1 MKILH
6 TADIHIGAKNSKLP
20 SDKQMIMKS
29 ENLYQIEQLFILAIK
44 ECYDAI
50 LICGDL
56 FHTKSLSNKTINFFF
71 DNVKKYARPVIYIK
85 GNHDE
90 KFDYTDLP
98 ENFIYLNENRPCF
111 EYQNVVFWTKVYK
124 DFIKQK
130 FDKTK
135 KNLLLLHG
143 NIENQNDND
152 YIDIKPY
159 LEIPFDYIAMG
170 HIHQYKIF
178 NILNKPFVYSGSLL
192 SNGFDECGDKGFVKI
207 EIEDSVKFNFIAFAK
222 RRYMICESDI
232 TNKNNMS
239 LIISKVKED
248 INNCGCKNDDLVRVI
263 LKGYFEENTFKN
275 ISLLYEQLGQ
285 YFYIEIVDKSKLKID
300 IEKYKNELLSFKAEL
315 INLVENQ
322 EELDEQQKS
331 LICQLA
337 IEALKGD
344 DLSI

>member
-20 SDKQMIMKS
+20 SDKQMIIKN
-29 ENLYQIEQLFILAIK
+29 ENLYQIERFFNVAKSQG
-44 ECYDAI
+44 YDAI

-56 FHTKSLSNKTINFFF
+56 FHTKNLSNKIVTNFF
-71 DNVKKYARPVIYIK
+71 DNVKNYSKPVIYIK

-90 KFDYTDLP
+90 KFDYASLP
-98 ENFIYLNENRPCF
+98 ENFIYLNENRPYF
-111 EYQNVVFWTKVYK
+111 ELQNVVFWATLDK
-124 DFIKQK
+124 DFIKEK
-130 FDKTK
+130 FDKSK
-135 KNLLLLHG
+135 KNILLLHG

-152 YIDIKPY
+152 YIDIKLY

-170 HIHQYKIF
+170 HIHQFKVL
-178 NILNKPFVYSGSLL
+178 NILSRPFVYSGSLL
-192 SNGFDECGDKGFVKI
+192 SNGFDECGEKGFVSL
-207 EIEDSVKFNFIAFAK
+207 EIVDNVRFNFVAFAK
-222 RRYMICESDI
+222 RKYMICESDI
-232 TNKNNMS
+232 TDKNSMD

-248 INNCGCKNDDLVRVI
+248 IINCGCKEDDLIRVV

-275 ISLLYEQLGQ
+275 ISLLYENLRQ
-285 YFYIEIVDKSKLKID
+285 YFYVEIIDNSKLKID
-300 IEKYKNELLSFKAEL
+300 IDKYKNELLSFKAEL
-315 INLVENQ
+315 INLVESQ
-322 EELDEQQKS
+322 EDIDEQQKS